1 MSKPSPGSLW
11 TIFTVAYRLGML
23 SAVFFI
29 AYFLWST
36 KPVTYGEFRS
46 DPAHRKANLDRAAV
60 VQVGHSI
67 PVDVQNTVDV
77 GVQNTV
83 DADVQNTV
91 DVDVKNTVDVEVGNT
106 VDVQGRVSIER

>member
-1 MSKPSPGSLW
+1 MNNLSPGRLW
-11 TIFTVAYRLGML
+11 TIFTVVYRLGML

-46 DPAHRKANLDRAAV
+46 DPAHQKANLDRAAV
-60 VQVGHSI
+60 VQVGRSI

-77 GVQNTV
+77 
-83 DADVQNTV
+83 DVQNTV